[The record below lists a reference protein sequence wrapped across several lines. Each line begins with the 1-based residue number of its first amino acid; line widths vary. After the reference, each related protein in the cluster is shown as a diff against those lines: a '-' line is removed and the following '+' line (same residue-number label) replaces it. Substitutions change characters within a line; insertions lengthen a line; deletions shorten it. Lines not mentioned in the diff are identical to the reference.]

1 MIDNQRVYLHI
12 VNKYTS
18 NDESKRD
25 FFQTPDEV
33 KNSVP
38 NLNRQGYVVYGQD
51 VQKHGVKQVML
62 IKYGTYNTN
71 IKNNMLTRAIT
82 VQQVNGVRKE
92 VLYDLIGDK
101 QHRYID
107 ISNQAQMYL
116 LDNAFVYVPQKMQ
129 NYFKAE
135 DADIKVRNTIRK
147 YQITN
152 KGQEISDAVRYPV
165 CLALDQKVY
174 TVEIQ
179 QITMTKMI
187 NRSKNLMEVSV
198 HFIYDNFNMFD
209 LGRFLFDRLSTTY
222 NVEFKIARLSI
233 VGNKNIP
240 QKSMHMAVDG
250 KPVEAL
256 PTENQ
261 MLLQLDKQ
269 HKIKL
274 GSNRDIEYED
284 STVKQLC
291 KYQLS
296 RMKED
301 VYDTTNT
308 YIMDYSNKL
317 ELHIPD
323 VTYIGKYALSR
334 QGVYTL
340 KDCDNL
346 EVIQSGAF
354 FEQALQKFP
363 VSQKLRKIGQRAFKD
378 CIMKDNYVELPDTL
392 EELGSEAFY
401 GCRIGCLV
409 VKSTKVRI
417 NPYAFYGAKIE
428 NLVIPKQLVTQQLA
442 LNIQH
447 LTNVVL
453 T

>member
-1 MIDNQRVYLHI
+1 M
-12 VNKYTS
+12 
-18 NDESKRD
+18 
-25 FFQTPDEV
+25 
-33 KNSVP
+33 
-38 NLNRQGYVVYGQD
+38 YGQD
-51 VQKHGVKQVML
+51 VQKHGVKQVVFL
-62 IKYGTYNTN
+62 KYGTYNTVV
-71 IKNNMLTRAIT
+71 KNNMLIRAVT
-82 VQQVNGVRKE
+82 VQQIDGVKKE

-107 ISNQAQMYL
+107 ISNQAQMYM
-116 LDNAFVYVPQKMQ
+116 LDNAFVYVPQRMQ

-135 DADIKVRNTIRK
+135 DADIKIRNTIRK

-152 KGQEISDAVRYPV
+152 KGQEISDALRYPV

-179 QITMTKMI
+179 QIKMTRMI
-187 NRSKNLMEVSV
+187 NRSRDLMEVAV
-198 HFIYDNFNMFD
+198 HFIYDNFNTFD
-209 LGRFLFDRLSTTY
+209 FGQFMIDRLG
-222 NVEFKIARLSI
+222 NIDRAAFKIAKLSI

-240 QKSMHMAVDG
+240 SKSMHMTVEG

-256 PTENQ
+256 PNENQ
-261 MLLQLDKQ
+261 IMIQLQKQ
-269 HKIKL
+269 HKIAL
-274 GSNRDIEYED
+274 GSARDIEYAD
-284 STVKQLC
+284 STVKKICQH
-291 KYQLS
+291 QLS

-301 VYDTTNT
+301 VYDITNT
-308 YIMDYSNKL
+308 YIMDYSNRL

-363 VSQKLRKIGQRAFKD
+363 VSKKLRKIGQRAFKD
-378 CIMKDNYVELPDTL
+378 CLMRDKYIELPDTL

-401 GCRIGCLV
+401 GCRIESLV
-409 VKSTKVRI
+409 VKNSKI
-417 NPYAFYGAKIE
+417 KLNPYAFYGAKIN
-428 NLVIPKQLVTQQLA
+428 NLIIPKQLVTQQLA
-442 LNIQH
+442 LNIDPY
-447 LTNVVL
+447 TNVVM